1 MDTNK
6 TDVIFVIWE
15 GEYISDPVDALFP
28 GLAGDMNPST
38 CLCYSHV
45 GQHSAADLDYMLS
58 INRLASESEYSDL
71 KRELEQIGYQL
82 NVIDKP
88 TEKHRR
94 QRINQVSR
102 GYKTSGQI

>member
-1 MDTNK
+1 MEDK
-6 TDVIFVIWE
+6 TDVIFIFWDD
-15 GEYISDPVDALFP
+15 EYISDRIDALFP

-58 INRLASESEYSDL
+58 INRLANESEYSDL
-71 KRELEQIGYQL
+71 KRELEQIGYRL
-82 NVIDKP
+82 NIIDKP
-88 TEKHRR
+88 TEKHKE

-102 GYKTSGQI
+102 L

>member
-1 MDTNK
+1 MTTNK

-15 GEYISDPVDALFP
+15 GKYISDPVDALFP
-28 GLAGDMNPST
+28 GLAGDMNPDT

-45 GQHSAADLDYMLS
+45 GQHSAADLDYMLA

-71 KRELEQIGYQL
+71 KRELEQIGYRL
-82 NVIDKP
+82 NIIEKP
-88 TEKHRR
+88 TKKHKE

-102 GYKTSGQI
+102 L